1 MQYKRWYININFR
14 IWAGGNLINLQVKR
28 MKLLEIGCNQYERVR
43 AIWNGAQQ
51 TVAPLLL
58 LGQKMSPGT
67 PLRTPLDKRE
77 ALISCFLCFRNFW
90 NHFLLTTVFMYILS
104 DYTGCS
110 KSIVFFPYCFHEI
123 THLSYHPLVPLV
135 PQSRYFFFSWGT

>member
-43 AIWNGAQQ
+43 AIWNGAEQ

-67 PLRTPLDKRE
+67 LLSTPLDKRE

-90 NHFLLTTVFMYILS
+90 NPFLQQSLCTYYLIIQGVLKVL
-104 DYTGCS
+104 C
-110 KSIVFFPYCFHEI
+110 FFPYCFHEI

-135 PQSRYFFFSWGT
+135 PQSR